1 VRLLLLLMV
10 IIGNAASI
18 AGMVSAAGAQRRASS
33 RRASSRC
40 APSRLPPAFQLQISS
55 LNSQAAGFV
64 SSGNCSAALQL
75 EDPIKINTEF
85 GFSALAVQSLGE
97 GAALLSIL
105 VAFTASVILSARRF
119 KQAQQSNVLGKI
131 VTTRFRF
138 QTSLLRRHGQPPPQA
153 PQAADHGHLR
163 RCARHIRHPRR
174 IRVSEHVRPLL
185 PSLSFCNIL
194 RHILPSLSFCN
205 ILRRYGLYF
214 AIGEQLDG
222 SSSGCVEPCSPCHST
237 PYVINRF
244 LFFFPEL
251 RAAVVLLSSPITLL
265 VACWGMT
272 SPGNPIKSTR
282 AHCLSPPRLQSPLT
296 PSRTHACPQLRG
308 TSSRAPARR
317 SCTSRC
323 CATAEP

>member
-1 VRLLLLLMV
+1 MRLLLLLIV

-18 AGMVSAAGAQRRASS
+18 AGMVSAAGAKRRASSRRASS

-40 APSRLPPAFQLQISS
+40 ASSRCAPSRPPPAFQLQISS

-138 QTSLLRRHGQPPPQA
+138 QT
-153 PQAADHGHLR
+153 
-163 RCARHIRHPRR
+163 
-174 IRVSEHVRPLL
+174 
-185 PSLSFCNIL
+185 
-194 RHILPSLSFCN
+194 
-205 ILRRYGLYF
+205 
-214 AIGEQLDG
+214 
-222 SSSGCVEPCSPCHST
+222 
-237 PYVINRF
+237 
-244 LFFFPEL
+244 
-251 RAAVVLLSSPITLL
+251 
-265 VACWGMT
+265 
-272 SPGNPIKSTR
+272 
-282 AHCLSPPRLQSPLT
+282 
-296 PSRTHACPQLRG
+296 
-308 TSSRAPARR
+308 
-317 SCTSRC
+317 
-323 CATAEP
+323 